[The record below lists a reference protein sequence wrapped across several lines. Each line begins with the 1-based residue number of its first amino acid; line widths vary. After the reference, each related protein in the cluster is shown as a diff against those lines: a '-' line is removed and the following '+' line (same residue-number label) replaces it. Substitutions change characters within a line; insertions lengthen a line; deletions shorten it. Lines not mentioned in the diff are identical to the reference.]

1 MFPREHDIS
10 RMAVGYEQQYC
21 CQNQLIW
28 IQVHTTVDQNH
39 IIKMCSNISVIFFSF
54 SLFQNKL
61 IFIILFQISLCKR
74 SSQRCFILTAE
85 PTVKCLWWKPSSFLV
100 YFYLEI
106 LYSQK
111 NNESEVALS
120 FSSKTYKQDVLSL
133 WWTVQCCQN
142 LWLQTQS
149 SISLA
154 HVSGFVQREQNMW
167 QSLAGNIL
175 EFI

>member
-1 MFPREHDIS
+1 M
-10 RMAVGYEQQYC
+10 
-21 CQNQLIW
+21 N
-28 IQVHTTVDQNH
+28 
-39 IIKMCSNISVIFFSF
+39 SNIVVKTNSSESKSILRSTKTIISKCVATFLWFFF
-54 SLFQNKL
+54 FLSLPKQADL
-61 IFIILFQISLCKR
+61 HYPLFQISFLSCLCKR

-167 QSLAGNIL
+167 QSLAGNSL